1 MSGPSHP
8 STVLDVII
16 SDVETDVRLLGVC
29 AGYESQEWR
38 YKQLVGDFI
47 RWAPDWIL
55 KRSEIRD
62 LGGHNMMDLAAKAL
76 KRIYVSEKYEHRG
89 ELGELLLHMILRKF
103 MGADRAISRIFFKD
117 APNDT
122 VKGFDGIFV
131 VPVQD
136 EAGETELELWLGESK
151 FYRDS
156 ARGVRDVLEELEMHL
171 ATDYLRTEF
180 AAITDK
186 IEPDWEHAS
195 QLTKLL
201 DESVSLDEVFRR
213 VVIPV
218 FITFDSEITQR
229 HRTHTAEYSAEMTE
243 FVRRQYSGF
252 QKRIADRNLP
262 ASIRVHL
269 ILMPLATKEILQAE
283 FDGRLKAWQQL

>member
-1 MSGPSHP
+1 MAGPLHP
-8 STVLDVII
+8 TTVLDVII

-29 AGYESQEWR
+29 AGYENQEWR
-38 YKQLVGDFI
+38 YKQLVDDFI

-55 KRSEIRD
+55 KKSEIRD
-62 LGGHNMMDLAAKAL
+62 MGVHNMVDLAAKAL
-76 KRIYVSEKYEHRG
+76 KRIYISEKYQHRG
-89 ELGELLLHMILRKF
+89 EIGELLLHMILRKF

-131 VPVQD
+131 IPTES

-151 FYRDS
+151 FYKDT
-156 ARGVRDVLEELEMHL
+156 ARGVRDVLEELEQHL
-171 ATDYLRTEF
+171 ATNYLRTEF

-186 IEPDWEHAS
+186 IEPDWEHAD
-195 QLTKLL
+195 QLLKLL
-201 DESVSLDEVFRR
+201 DASVSLDEVFKR

-229 HRTHTAEYSAEMTE
+229 HRTHSDEYRAEITE
-243 FVRRQYSGF
+243 FAQRQYSGF
-252 QKRIADRNLP
+252 QKRIEDRNLP

-283 FDGRLKAWQQL
+283 FDRRLKAWQQL

>member
-1 MSGPSHP
+1 MAGPNHP
-8 STVLDVII
+8 RSILEVII

-29 AGYESQEWR
+29 AGYENQEWR
-38 YKQLVGDFI
+38 AKQLVDDFI

-55 KRSEIRD
+55 KKSEIRD
-62 LGGHNMMDLAAKAL
+62 MGVHNMMDLAAKAL
-76 KRIYVSEKYEHRG
+76 KRIYISEKFGHRG
-89 ELGELLLHMILRKF
+89 EIGELLLHMILRKF

-131 VPVQD
+131 VPT
-136 EAGETELELWLGESK
+136 ENANGETELELWLGESK
-151 FYRDS
+151 FYKDS
-156 ARGVRDVLEELEMHL
+156 ARGIRDVLTELEDHL

-186 IEPDWEHAS
+186 IEPDWEHAE
-195 QLTKLL
+195 QLTRLL
-201 DESVSLDEVFRR
+201 DETVSLDEVFKR

-229 HRTHTAEYSAEMTE
+229 HRTHSAEYVAEMTAH
-243 FVRRQYSGF
+243 VQQQYAGF
-252 QKRIADRNLP
+252 QTRIADRNLP

-269 ILMPLATKEILQAE
+269 ILMPLATKEMLQAE
-283 FDGRLKAWQQL
+283 FDWRLKTWQQL